1 MTEKKQRSS
10 NIELLRIVA
19 MFMIILFHITCH
31 CVTVQLSDPHS
42 LGRTFT
48 EYFSKP
54 VFHGEILILAFL
66 NTLGIISN
74 AIFILISGYFMANKD
89 KDAINMGSISQKLLL
104 QLGFASLLLA
114 CVPPIL
120 HLIKPASYIKMYG
133 ISIFNGMSWFVGYYF
148 LIMLCGRLFYNDF
161 LAKLDCK
168 KYIAFLVTLF
178 AFTSI
183 GWSRGLAEALAKGLG
198 TICIGLFLYAL
209 GSYIKRYDPFAK
221 LKSSAIVL
229 ILMIIHSL
237 VLVSSYSLT
246 VTKIFDYIRK
256 GTTTPFVP
264 AIPGYDNWSIIT
276 VGSAICLFEL
286 FRRINLPHSKII
298 NYLGKATFMIYLLH
312 DNSFFYN
319 LWNHRQWVETLAD
332 SPLWF
337 TFHILKWGAFTF
349 VLGVLAYAL
358 YNLCMKAL
366 SSHKHLFFKSPKT

>member
-1 MTEKKQRSS
+1 
-10 NIELLRIVA
+10 
-19 MFMIILFHITCH
+19 
-31 CVTVQLSDPHS
+31 
-42 LGRTFT
+42 
-48 EYFSKP
+48 
-54 VFHGEILILAFL
+54 
-66 NTLGIISN
+66 
-74 AIFILISGYFMANKD
+74 
-89 KDAINMGSISQKLLL
+89 
-104 QLGFASLLLA
+104 
-114 CVPPIL
+114 
-120 HLIKPASYIKMYG
+120 MYG
-133 ISIFNGMSWFVGYYF
+133 ISIFNGMSWCVGYYF

-209 GSYIKRYDPFAK
+209 GGYIKRYDPFAK

-349 VLGVLAYAL
+349 MMGVLAYAL